1 MSDELIQQT
10 AALMREQTLAYRQLN
25 SACEHLAAA
34 LIRDTPETI
43 EPWTRAGEAELLK
56 MRARLVRIMG
66 ALGNFADARVAAPES
81 CKLSAETRAAFA
93 AASNEMLQAARD
105 FQRTRERAAALATNG
120 AAFAAVC
127 IEMCGVQPTTYRA
140 PYSRRGEGRPW
151 A

>member
-10 AALMREQTLAYRQLN
+10 ATLMREQTLAYRQLK
-25 SACEHLAAA
+25 SVCEHLAGA
-34 LIRDTPETI
+34 LIREAPEAI
-43 EPWTRAGEAELLK
+43 EPWTRAGETELLK

-66 ALGNFADARVAAPES
+66 ALGTFADARAKSPET
-81 CKLSAETRAAFA
+81 CQLSTDTRAAFA
-93 AASNEMLQAARD
+93 AASNEMLQAAQD

-127 IEMCGVQPTTYRA
+127 IEMCGVTPTTYRA